1 MLVPVSNGG
10 GPWEVLTAI
19 GLPDM
24 VVMLGRAADPE
35 DEEEEEEEVVCGTPG
50 NEGVGVGVLGG
61 KDDCGG
67 GAFGDGVGVIVGCCL
82 FRRISR
88 CLQFIFSAFI
98 KESCKAEKKTRAA

>member
-24 VVMLGRAADPE
+24 VVTLGRAADPE
-35 DEEEEEEEVVCGTPG
+35 DEEAEEVVCGTPG
-50 NEGVGVGVLGG
+50 NEGVGVGVLAG